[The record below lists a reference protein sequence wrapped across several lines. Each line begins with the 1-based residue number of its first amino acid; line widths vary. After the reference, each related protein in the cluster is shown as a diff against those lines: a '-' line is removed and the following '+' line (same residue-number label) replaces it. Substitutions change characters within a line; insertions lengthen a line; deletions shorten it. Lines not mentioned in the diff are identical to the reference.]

1 MALQPP
7 TKLTSASKLSAWV
20 TIDDVPV
27 PVYQVEEM
35 DNKVTCFIGAVEGKE
50 FKVGFENVGFSGSE
64 LDAHLLLDGA
74 KVNGGTTRSR
84 FKPGMLNG
92 LRESPTTIRPY
103 AFAKLAVTD
112 DPNLAS
118 NDENFIKNVGTIQ
131 VHVYRV
137 NFLGEKPFAKRPLEG
152 VKNQV
157 IDERSKKATLSHQA
171 NLGQPKLTPDRH
183 SFSTTFEYV
192 DKRSQPSQI
201 FEFKYR
207 SRALLELQG
216 LVEPAPTPPQAVA
229 GPSTSNGNKRK
240 ASTPLQVDHD
250 GAIVLSSD
258 DDDSDQ
264 KDVRGALAEI
274 AHHEAEIER
283 IKKSMKQHGSK
294 KVKEEPG
301 SKEVKEEPGSREVKK
316 DERLVIDLLG
326 EGPSEE

>member
-35 DNKVTCFIGAVEGKE
+35 DNKVTCFIEAVEGKE

-64 LDAHLLLDGA
+64 LRTRLLFDGA
-74 KVNGGTTRSR
+74 KMDGFILRSK
-84 FKPGMLNG
+84 FKPAMLDG
-92 LRESPTTIRPY
+92 WRESSTVMRPF

-112 DPNLAS
+112 DPHLAS

-131 VHVYRV
+131 VHVHRV
-137 NFLGEKPFAKRPLEG
+137 KFLGEKPFPKRPLEG

-171 NLGQPKLTPDRH
+171 NLGQAKLTPYRH
-183 SFSTTFEYV
+183 RFTVSCEYV
-192 DKRSQPSQI
+192 DERKQPSQI

-216 LVEPAPTPPQAVA
+216 LVEPAPAPPQAVA
-229 GPSTSNGNKRK
+229 GPSTSNTNKRK

-264 KDVRGALAEI
+264 KDVGGALAEI

-301 SKEVKEEPGSREVKK
+301 SNEVKT
-316 DERLVIDLLG
+316 ERLVNDLLG
-326 EGPSEE
+326 EAPPGPSEE